1 MRVKSREFDAE
12 GNILYKCI
20 NKILAIN
27 IFRPGGNDVW
37 GWTDPLNGDEYA
49 IMCLKGATTFVR
61 ITDPAHPVPVGIIYS
76 A

>member
-1 MRVKSREFDAE
+1 MQVKSRESDPE
-12 GNILYKCI
+12 GNISYI
-20 NKILAIN
+20 DTNEILVFN
-27 IFRPGGNDVW
+27 VFRPGGNDVW

>member
-1 MRVKSREFDAE
+1 MIVVVYSPA
-12 GNILYKCI
+12 
-20 NKILAIN
+20 
-27 IFRPGGNDVW
+27 GNDVW

-49 IMCLKGATTFVR
+49 IMCLTGATTFVR